1 MLLSFCYRNVATRSA
16 SSHHRHALG
25 PLCDTGCG
33 VTHATPWYI
42 SYGSAVRRIF
52 ISWGSITAVCEC
64 SAAYVGYAWHSAV
77 IACDDTRHYGTN
89 GNYHPRGESLPA
101 P

>member
-1 MLLSFCYRNVATRSA
+1 MLPHAVLRAIIVMLS
-16 SSHHRHALG
+16 AL
-25 PLCDTGCG
+25 CVTWGCG

-52 ISWGSITAVCEC
+52 ISWGSIRAVCEC

-77 IACDDTRHYGTN
+77 IASDDTRHYGAN
-89 GNYHPRGESLPA
+89 ANYHPRGESLPA